1 VATMENDRSYREV
14 LQGIFSEHPEA
25 LGDLVT
31 LFLNRMLKAEQTEY
45 LGAAPY
51 ERTDERTDYRSGSRP
66 RMIKTRLGT
75 LTLMVPQTRGGFV
88 TSALERYQRSERAL
102 LSGIGEMALKG
113 VSTRKVQDVTEAFF
127 GFPVSAQTVSGLY
140 KDLDDELKE
149 WRSRGLEDA
158 YPYLI
163 IDARYQKVRIGH
175 KVVSQ
180 GVLIVTGID
189 ESGVRRTL
197 DLMLADSES
206 EVSWRELFNRLKKRG
221 LHGVTLVVSD
231 DHQGLVEAVRRCFQG
246 ASWQRCQ
253 AHFMRNAMK
262 KVSPKE
268 RRALADALKDV
279 FGSPDIDEAVRRAD
293 ELAQEIRARKP
304 KVADWIEGG
313 IGDCLTVFSFPKGH
327 RTRLRTTNM
336 VERLNKEI
344 KRRASVIE
352 IFPSE
357 QSAERI
363 IGALLI
369 DQDEKWQVGRTYLN
383 MDELKEWEKKQSS
396 EQAEELEFAETS

>member
-1 VATMENDRSYREV
+1 MAVIEKDKSYSAG
-14 LQGIFSEHPEA
+14 LQGIFSQHPEA
-25 LGDLVT
+25 LRDLVT
-31 LFLNRMLKAEQTEY
+31 VFLNQMLRAEQAEY

-66 RMIKTRLGT
+66 RLIKTRLGT
-75 LTLMVPQTRGGFV
+75 LTLMVPQTRNGFV

-102 LSGIGEMALKG
+102 LAGIGEMALKG

-127 GFPVSAQTVSGLY
+127 GFPVSAQTVSGLCRN
-140 KDLDDELKE
+140 LDDELKE
-149 WRSRGLEDA
+149 WRSRELEES

-180 GVLIVTGID
+180 GVLIITGVD
-189 ESGVRRTL
+189 DKGVRRTL

-221 LHGVTLVVSD
+221 LHGVKLVVSD
-231 DHQGLVEAVRRCFQG
+231 DHQGLVAAVGRCFQG

-253 AHFMRNAMK
+253 VHFMRNAMK

-268 RRALADALKDV
+268 RRALADALKEV
-279 FGSPDIDEAVRRAD
+279 FGSKDAKEALKRAN
-293 ELAQEIRARKP
+293 ELAEEIRARKP
-304 KVADWIEGG
+304 KLADWIEGG
-313 IGDCLTVFSFPKGH
+313 VGDCLTVFSFPRGH

-344 KRRASVIE
+344 KRRTSVIE

-363 IGALLI
+363 IGALLV

-383 MDELKEWEKKQSS
+383 MDELKEWESKQSN
-396 EQAEELEFAETS
+396 EQAEESEFAEAS

>member
-1 VATMENDRSYREV
+1 MATKEEDRSYRES
-14 LQGIFSEHPEA
+14 LQGVFSEHPEA
-25 LGDLVT
+25 FRDLVSV
-31 LFLNRMLKAEQTEY
+31 FLNQMLRAEQAEY

-51 ERTDERTDYRSGSRP
+51 ERTDERTDYRSGSRT
-66 RMIKTRLGT
+66 RLIKTRLGT
-75 LTLMVPQTRGGFV
+75 LTLMVPQTRNGFV
-88 TSALERYQRSERAL
+88 TSALERYQRNERAL
-102 LSGIGEMALKG
+102 LAGIGEMALKG

-127 GFPVSAQTVSGLY
+127 GFPVSAQTVSGLCRN
-140 KDLDDELKE
+140 LDDELAE
-149 WRSRGLEDA
+149 WRSRELEEA

-180 GVLIVTGID
+180 GVLIITGVD
-189 ESGVRRTL
+189 DKGVRRTL
-197 DLMLADSES
+197 DMMLADSEN

-221 LHGVTLVVSD
+221 LHGVKLVVSD
-231 DHQGLVEAVRRCFQG
+231 DHQGLVAAIGRCFQG

-253 AHFMRNAMK
+253 VHFMRNAMK

-268 RRALADALKDV
+268 RRALADALKEV
-279 FGSPDIDEAVRRAD
+279 FGSKDMKEALKRAN
-293 ELAQEIRARKP
+293 ELAEEFRARKP
-304 KVADWIEGG
+304 KLAEWIEGG
-313 IGDCLTVFSFPKGH
+313 IGDCLRVFSFPKGH

-344 KRRASVIE
+344 KRRTSVIE

-383 MDELKEWEKKQSS
+383 MDELKEWESKQSN
-396 EQAEELEFAETS
+396 EQVEEPEFAEAS

>member
-1 VATMENDRSYREV
+1 MAVTQKDKSYSEV

-31 LFLNRMLKAEQTEY
+31 LFLNRMLKAEQAEH

-51 ERTDERTDYRSGSRP
+51 ERSEERTDYRSGFRP
-66 RMIKTRLGT
+66 RLLKTRLGT
-75 LTLMVPQTRGGFV
+75 LTLMVPQTRGGFA

-102 LSGIGEMALKG
+102 LTGIGEMALKG

-127 GFPVSAQTVSGLY
+127 GFPVSAQMVSGLY
-140 KDLDDELKE
+140 KNLDEELRV
-149 WRSRGLEDA
+149 WRSRELEEA

-180 GVLIVTGID
+180 GVLIVTGVD

-231 DHQGLVEAVRRCFQG
+231 DHQGLVAAVGRCFQG

-253 AHFMRNAMK
+253 VHFMRNAMK

-268 RRALADALKDV
+268 RKALADALKDV
-279 FGSPDIDEAVRRAD
+279 FSSPDIGEAVRRAD

-369 DQDEKWQVGRTYLN
+369 DQDEKWQVGKTYLN
-383 MDELKEWEKKQSS
+383 MDELKEWNKTQSKEKT
-396 EQAEELEFAETS
+396 EDLEFAEAS